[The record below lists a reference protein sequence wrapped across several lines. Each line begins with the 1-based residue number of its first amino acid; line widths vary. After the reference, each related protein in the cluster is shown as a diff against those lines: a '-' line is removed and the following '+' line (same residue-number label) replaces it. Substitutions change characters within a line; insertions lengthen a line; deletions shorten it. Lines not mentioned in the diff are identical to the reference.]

1 MNCKF
6 VSVITH
12 RPHPCDSMDIFYVI
26 TQLYV
31 YWSVLECVTDK
42 YPLNMQCWCFDKLI
56 SSRKLWMLIM
66 GNLRNAMIWTALADA
81 IDTHR
86 VEQYCK
92 QTWKCSWQFW
102 SIIFSKISANVG
114 KFLSYQICLLTLVYS
129 SNYLSLTSFFMFEG
143 SNYTCFTTKNPEQKN
158 VGKAIIGLFAY
169 KFACMNF
176 TISWYLC
183 LKK

>member
-1 MNCKF
+1 
-6 VSVITH
+6 
-12 RPHPCDSMDIFYVI
+12 MDIFYVI

-42 YPLNMQCWCFDKLI
+42 TPLNIICSACVLI
-56 SSRKLWMLIM
+56 NWSVAENYECLAWE
-66 GNLRNAMIWTALADA
+66 NLRNAMIWTALADA